1 MEATATRDPTLRVSP
16 AVLLREPLFW
26 AASAA
31 FVGGALGL
39 VGTSA
44 QVSVQASLG
53 VSYTPSMPTVLFAE
67 AAQLSGEAL
76 AALSLLG
83 VGALLGAGLRT
94 AGRLANGVGVV
105 VLLLLLAAVATS
117 VFYSTYWNMVDRLVA
132 VVPAPSP
139 ALETATFFAIL
150 FLPSVVALPFAVA
163 AFWGRE
169 ARLGAL
175 LLGLCVLNV
184 PFGVIS
190 LKLFPPDPHT
200 LYYEPS
206 VTPVLFGWYGAG
218 VSLPEAPLWVL
229 LGVALFRGAREHVL
243 GKASRAREK
252 ENLRAARRL
261 YEEGL
266 GRGDLS
272 VVDGLASEDFRDLRH
287 GSRGRLGME
296 RALTRLRASFPDLAV
311 RVEGQE
317 AEGDL
322 VRTRLK
328 LSGTDRGGVLWYPPT
343 GRRAAFSATFE
354 DRFSGGKLLEH
365 GGSTDT
371 EGLLRQL
378 GHHEGGR
385 PGKAHS

>member
-31 FVGGALGL
+31 FVGGAVGL

-44 QVSVQASLG
+44 QAAVD
-53 VSYTPSMPTVLFAE
+53 VSYTPSMSTVLFAE
-67 AAQLSGEAL
+67 VAQLSGEAL

-94 AGRLANGVGVV
+94 AGRLATAVGVV
-105 VLLLLLAAVATS
+105 VLSLLLAAFATTS

-132 VVPAPSP
+132 VVPTPSP
-139 ALETATFFAIL
+139 ALKTATFFAFF
-150 FLPSVVALPFAVA
+150 FLPSAVALPFAVA

-175 LLGLCVLNV
+175 LLGLCVLNL
-184 PFGVIS
+184 PFGAIS
-190 LKLFPPDPHT
+190 LKLFPPDPHAF
-200 LYYEPS
+200 YYEPS
-206 VTPVLFGWYGAG
+206 VTRTLFGWYGAG
-218 VSLPEAPLWVL
+218 VSLLEAPLWVL
-229 LGVALFRGAREHVL
+229 LGVALFRGARERVL
-243 GKASRAREK
+243 GKASRVREK
-252 ENLRAARRL
+252 ENLEAARRL

-272 VVDGLASEDFRDLRH
+272 VVDGLVSEDFRDLRH

-296 RALTRLRASFPDLAV
+296 RVLTRLWASFPDLAV

-322 VRTRLK
+322 VRTRLT

-343 GRRAAFSATFE
+343 SRRAAFSATFE
-354 DRFSGGKLLEH
+354 DRFSGGKLLGH

-385 PGKAHS
+385 PGNDLS